1 MIVQMLWT
9 PRNFC
14 GRPANRPDFRIRE
27 NPWQNIPQ
35 KTNAA
40 RASHPSRIVRGF
52 LFLPSRR

>member
-1 MIVQMLWT
+1 MLWT
-9 PRNFC
+9 LRNFC